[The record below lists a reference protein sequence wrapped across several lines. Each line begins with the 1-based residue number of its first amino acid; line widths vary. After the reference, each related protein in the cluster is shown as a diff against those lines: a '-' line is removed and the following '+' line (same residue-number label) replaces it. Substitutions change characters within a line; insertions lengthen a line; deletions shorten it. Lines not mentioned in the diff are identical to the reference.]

1 MSRIVGVRDL
11 HISKL
16 VKDEVGGTTYE
27 TPVKVPSLLS
37 VDITDNSEST
47 SFYSDDVVEQTIVTV
62 SSVEVEIKL
71 GYLDN
76 KTAALI
82 TGQEYDESTGAL
94 YQSADAKAPE
104 VAISFRAPKSKG
116 GFAYLTVFKG
126 VLSIDGASFAT
137 QEDGV
142 ESQEIVLKGVFSPLV
157 SNGRIRMRVDSDKEG
172 SETMVSNWFTEVQG
186 VTSTLSLKAKSN
198 K

>member
-126 VLSIDGASFAT
+126 V
-137 QEDGV
+137 
-142 ESQEIVLKGVFSPLV
+142 FSPLV
-157 SNGRIRMRVDSDKEG
+157 SNGRVRMRVDSDKEG
-172 SETMVSNWFTEVQG
+172 SETMVSKWFTEVQG